1 VGSEAF
7 GQYQLRDVL
16 GRGGMG
22 QVYRAYD
29 AVTDRVVAL
38 KVLPPNLAEDHEF
51 QQRFRRE
58 ARIAASLNDPHVVP
72 IHSYGEIDGR
82 LYVDMRLIEGRDL
95 LEYIDENG
103 GRLSPERAVAVIEQV
118 AAALDSAHQA
128 GLIHRD
134 IKPKNILVTKARDFV
149 YLIDFGIA
157 RTVADTSLTQT
168 GHTMGTVAYMA
179 PERFRGTTDHRA
191 DVYSL
196 ACVLHECLTGQRPY
210 AGDSLEEQLNAHL
223 NTPPPRPSTTTP
235 GLPPALDAVVA
246 RGMAKDVE
254 YRYQSA
260 MELAEAAR
268 AAVASPDA
276 PAAWS
281 PPPAP
286 PTAPRPAT
294 PPTQDF
300 PPTGAHPDPQPSYHP
315 PTQSR
320 RLLLAIVGASA
331 LALAAVVALVI
342 ALVTQNDGSTNSA
355 ASPTPTRARTPG
367 RPGSN
372 PGPTAQAT
380 ATVPPLPAFA
390 PPADLGANCQ
400 YPSAPDNIV
409 KPVNPPRSG
418 KIATDP
424 AQIPATISTNV
435 GDIGIELANAESPCT
450 VNSFVSLA
458 KQQFFDNTQCTRLVN
473 ATDGGSLL
481 CGGPDADGSGG
492 PGYQFADEYP
502 TNQYP
507 AGDSALRATVEY
519 PRGTVIMATEGPNT
533 NGSQFVLIFR
543 DSELEP
549 QSTVFGTINEAGLA
563 ALDKIAEAGIAGN
576 RQSGA
581 PTNPVT
587 INSVRVG

>member
-1 VGSEAF
+1 MGSESF
-7 GQYQLRDVL
+7 GHYQLLDVL

-29 AVTDRVVAL
+29 AATDRVVVL
-38 KVLPPNLAEDHEF
+38 KVLPPNLAEDQEF

-72 IHSYGEIDGR
+72 IHGYGEIDGR

-95 LEYIDENG
+95 LQYIDENG

-118 AAALDSAHQA
+118 AAALDSAHQV
-128 GLIHRD
+128 GLVHRD
-134 IKPKNILVTKARDFV
+134 IKPKNILVTNARDFV

-157 RTVADTSLTQT
+157 RTVADTALTQT

-196 ACVLHECLTGQRPY
+196 ACVLHECLTGKRPY
-210 AGDSLEEQLNAHL
+210 AGDSLEEQLHAHL
-223 NTPPPRPSTTTP
+223 NVPPPRPSTTSA
-235 GLPPALDAVVA
+235 GVPPALDAVVA
-246 RGMAKDVE
+246 RGMAKDPE
-254 YRYQSA
+254 HRYQSA

-268 AAVASPDA
+268 AALAGA
-276 PAAWS
+276 PMTSS
-281 PPPAP
+281 PPPPVP
-286 PTAPRPAT
+286 PAGP

-300 PPTGAHPDPQPSYHP
+300 PPTGAHPSPQPPYRP

-320 RLLLAIVGASA
+320 RLLLGIVGASA

-342 ALVTQNDGSTNSA
+342 ALVTQDDRSANTAASA
-355 ASPTPTRARTPG
+355 APSRARVPG
-367 RPGSN
+367 RQGSN
-372 PGPTAQAT
+372 PGPSTPAT

-400 YPSAPDNIV
+400 YPSAPDAVV
-409 KPVNPPRSG
+409 KPVNPPPAGRVS
-418 KIATDP
+418 TDP
-424 AQIPATISTNV
+424 PQIPATLSTNF
-435 GDIGIELANAESPCT
+435 GDIGIQLSNYESPCT

-458 KQQFFDNTQCTRLVN
+458 KQQFFDNTQCARLIDS
-473 ATDGGSLL
+473 TDGGSLL
-481 CGGPDADGSGG
+481 CGGPESDGSGG

-502 TNQYP
+502 TDQYP
-507 AGDSALRATVEY
+507 AGDPALRATVMY
-519 PRGTVIMATEGPNT
+519 PRGTVIMATDGPNT
-533 NGSQFVLIFR
+533 NGSQFSLVFR
-543 DSELEP
+543 DSELAP
-549 QSTVFGTINEAGLA
+549 QSTVFGTITEAGLA
-563 ALDKIAEAGIAGN
+563 VLDKITQAGIAGN

-587 INSVRVG
+587 INSVRIG